1 MKCRK
6 VDKGGGVVVAT
17 EEGRMEGRYIV
28 IKGEEKIFGYTWG
41 ITLKLTLKRV
51 IKMHLQV

>member
-1 MKCRK
+1 M
-6 VDKGGGVVVAT
+6 GVVVAT

-28 IKGEEKIFGYTWG
+28 IKGEEKIFGYKWG